1 MLNNSTLIPLMV
13 VLPLIMAILVN
24 FLHQKDK
31 SVKFISIVSLI
42 VFVIVPVVT
51 LYGVHLFS
59 GHLRTG
65 SFPEISKMLIPEVY
79 MGIVYS
85 YGTLQKI
92 LMLVLTI
99 ITGFSVL
106 TVINKKMISGV
117 YVAMIFISLAS
128 TSAIMLADDIFNFF
142 VFTEILVVAQ
152 AALVIAVQETKSFKA
167 AFKYMIFGTIS
178 GASILLGIALLLGS
192 YGLLN
197 ITDLSNAIAAGGQL
211 NSIGLSAVALLTL
224 GWLYESGLFPFHI
237 IKSNM
242 YENAKPEISALLQ
255 VQSKFVLV
263 AMAII
268 LFRVFSGYALLKS
281 VMLGFAIFTV
291 VIGSVMALQQIEL
304 RKLLSYVAV
313 SQAGL
318 VAVGLGLGTSFGI
331 AAGIFHAVNDVLS
344 MAILFFVASFVYDK
358 FKTTNL
364 DQLREGLHIAPLV
377 GFVMLLATLAI
388 SGVPPFNSYQ
398 SEWRLIQAATQAGL
412 PELGILV
419 ILLSVATFVAIIK
432 AFYMIFMRPGP
443 EVEVNTEVRGTMTKA
458 IIVILIIACLGIGLF
473 PNVVYDPIYNFVL
486 SLGV

>member
-1 MLNNSTLIPLMV
+1 MV
-13 VLPLIMAILVN
+13 VLPLIMAIVVN

-31 SVKFISIVSLI
+31 SVKFISIVSLV
-42 VFVIVPVVT
+42 VFVFVPIVT

-65 SFPEISKMLIPEVY
+65 SFPEISKLLIPDVY

-85 YGTLQKI
+85 YGTVQKI
-92 LMLVLTI
+92 LMLVLTAL
-99 ITGFSVL
+99 TGFSVL
-106 TVINKKMISGV
+106 MVINKKMVSGV
-117 YVAMIFISLAS
+117 YIAMIFISLAS
-128 TSAIMLADDIFNFF
+128 TSAIVLADDIFNFF
-142 VFTEILVVAQ
+142 VFTEVLVVAQ
-152 AALVIAVQETKSFKA
+152 VALVIAVQETKSFKA
-167 AFKYMIFGTIS
+167 GFKYMIFGTIS

-197 ITDLSNAIAAGGQL
+197 ITDLSNAIKAGGAL
-211 NSIGLSAVALLTL
+211 NPIGLTAAALLTL

-255 VQSKFVLV
+255 VQSKIVLV

-268 LFRVFSGYALLKS
+268 LFRVFSGFALLKS

-291 VIGSVMALQQIEL
+291 VIGSVMALQQVEL
-304 RKLLSYVAV
+304 RKLLSFVAV

-318 VAVGLGLGTSFGI
+318 VGIGLGLGTTFGI

-358 FKTTNL
+358 FKTTKL
-364 DQLREGLHIAPLV
+364 DELGEGLQVVPLV

-398 SEWRLIQAATQAGL
+398 SEWRLIQAATEAGT
-412 PELGILV
+412 PELAILI

-432 AFYMIFMRPGP
+432 AFYMIFMKPGP
-443 EVEVNTEVRGTMTKA
+443 KVEFDPEVRGNMFKA
-458 IIVILIIACLGIGLF
+458 IIVVLILACLAIGLF
-473 PNVVYDPIYNFVL
+473 PHIIYDPIYNFVV

>member
-142 VFTEILVVAQ
+142 VFTEFLVVAQ

>member
-42 VFVIVPVVT
+42 VFVFIPVVT

-65 SFPEISKMLIPEVY
+65 SFPEVSKILIPEVY

-85 YGTLQKI
+85 YGAVQKI
-92 LMLVLTI
+92 LMVVLTI
-99 ITGFSVL
+99 LTGFSVL
-106 TVINKKMISGV
+106 AVINKKMISGV
-117 YVAMIFISLAS
+117 YMAMIFISLAAS
-128 TSAIMLADDIFNFF
+128 SAIILADDIFNFF

-152 AALVIAVQETKSFKA
+152 AALVIAVQEAKSFKA

-197 ITDLSNAIAAGGQL
+197 ITDLSHAIQAGGAL
-211 NSIGLSAVALLTL
+211 TPIGLVAVALLTL

-237 IKSNM
+237 IKSNI
-242 YENAKPEISALLQ
+242 YENARPEISALLQ

-263 AMAII
+263 AMALI

-281 VMLGFAIFTV
+281 VILGFAIFTV
-291 VIGSVMALQQIEL
+291 VIGSVMALQQVEL
-304 RKLLSYVAV
+304 RKLLSFVAV

-318 VAVGLGLGTSFGI
+318 VAVGFGLGTPFGI
-331 AAGIFHAVNDVLS
+331 AAGIFHAINDVLS
-344 MAILFFVASFVYDK
+344 MAILFFIASFVYDK
-358 FKTTNL
+358 FKTTKL
-364 DQLREGLHIAPLV
+364 DELGEGLQVVPLV

-398 SEWRLIQAATQAGL
+398 SEWRLIQASAQAGV

-432 AFYMIFMRPGP
+432 AFYMIFMKPGSK
-443 EVEVNTEVRGTMTKA
+443 VEVNKEVRGNLTKA
-458 IIVILIIACLGIGLF
+458 IIVILILACLLIGLF
-473 PNVVYDPIYNFVL
+473 PNMVYDPIYNFVV

>member
-42 VFVIVPVVT
+42 VFVFIPIVT

-65 SFPEISKMLIPEVY
+65 SFPEISKILIPEVY

-85 YGTLQKI
+85 YGSVQKI
-92 LMLVLTI
+92 LMVVLTI
-99 ITGFSVL
+99 LTGFSVL

-117 YVAMIFISLAS
+117 YMAMIFISLAS
-128 TSAIMLADDIFNFF
+128 TSAIILADDIFNFF

-152 AALVIAVQETKSFKA
+152 AALVIAVQDAKSFKA
-167 AFKYMIFGTIS
+167 AFKYMVFGTVS

-197 ITDLSNAIAAGGQL
+197 ITDLSQAIQAGGQL
-211 NSIGLSAVALLTL
+211 TPIGLSAVALLTL

-237 IKSNM
+237 IKSNI

-304 RKLLSYVAV
+304 RKLLSFVAV

-318 VAVGLGLGTSFGI
+318 VAVGLGIGTSFGI

-344 MAILFFVASFVYDK
+344 MAILFFIASFVYDK
-358 FKTTNL
+358 YKTTKL
-364 DQLREGLHIAPLV
+364 DELGDGLQAFPLV
-377 GFVMLLATLAI
+377 GFIMLLATLAI

-398 SEWRLIQAATQAGL
+398 SEWRLIQAATQAGV

-432 AFYMIFMRPGP
+432 AFYMIFMKPGSNIK
-443 EVEVNTEVRGTMTKA
+443 VDTEFSGNILKA
-458 IIVILIIACLGIGLF
+458 IIVVLILACLAIGLF
-473 PNVVYDPIYNFVL
+473 PNSIYDPIYNFVV

>member
-13 VLPLIMAILVN
+13 VLPLIMAIVVN

-31 SVKFISIVSLI
+31 SVKFISIVSLV
-42 VFVIVPVVT
+42 VFVFVPIVT

-65 SFPEISKMLIPEVY
+65 SFPEISKLLIPEVY

-85 YGTLQKI
+85 YGTVQKI
-92 LMLVLTI
+92 LMLVLTVL
-99 ITGFSVL
+99 TGFSVL
-106 TVINKKMISGV
+106 MVINKKMVSGV
-117 YVAMIFISLAS
+117 YIAMIFISLAS
-128 TSAIMLADDIFNFF
+128 TSAIVLADDIFNFF
-142 VFTEILVVAQ
+142 VFTEVLVVAQ
-152 AALVIAVQETKSFKA
+152 VALVIAVQETKSFKA
-167 AFKYMIFGTIS
+167 GFKYMIFGTIS

-197 ITDLSNAIAAGGQL
+197 ITDLSNAIKAGGAL
-211 NSIGLSAVALLTL
+211 NPIGLSAAALLTL

-255 VQSKFVLV
+255 VQSKIVLV

-268 LFRVFSGYALLKS
+268 LFRVFSGFALLKS

-291 VIGSVMALQQIEL
+291 VIGSVMALQQVEL
-304 RKLLSYVAV
+304 RKLLSFVAV

-318 VAVGLGLGTSFGI
+318 VGIGLGLGTTFGI

-358 FKTTNL
+358 FKTTKL
-364 DQLREGLHIAPLV
+364 DELGEGLQVVPLV

-398 SEWRLIQAATQAGL
+398 SEWRLIQAATQAGA
-412 PELGILV
+412 PELAILI

-432 AFYMIFMRPGP
+432 AFYMIFMKPGSK
-443 EVEVNTEVRGTMTKA
+443 VEFDPEVRGNMFKA
-458 IIVILIIACLGIGLF
+458 IIVVLILACLAIGLF
-473 PNVVYDPIYNFVL
+473 PHMIYDPIYNFVV